1 MISYFYHFSQL
12 TFFPIWVTMAE
23 GHRKE
28 GGKRGRQPHVIRRYH
43 QKETEKLTL
52 SPLGCPHR
60 LFGDPPPVIGIS
72 PLQVAFSSFS

>member
-1 MISYFYHFSQL
+1 
-12 TFFPIWVTMAE
+12 MAE

-52 SPLGCPHR
+52 SPLGCPIGSLETLHQSLGSLPCR
-60 LFGDPPPVIGIS
+60 LLSPPS
-72 PLQVAFSSFS
+72 PESLAICLPLHIAHLVKG